1 MEIVKTDR
9 DLYGMSMSELAPFAG
24 KFVLVVGSTSYY
36 YVSINGTMIWQMP
49 SQDAQHFAEWYLQQR
64 DKTET
69 ISPAALLGEQQ
80 PPEPTENDAIP
91 KVISLT
97 LNNCRNINVG
107 KDVLRYD

>member
-1 MEIVKTDR
+1 MEIVKIEKS
-9 DLYGMSMSELAPFAG
+9 LYEMTPEEKAPLAG

-36 YVSINGTMIWQMP
+36 YVSINGTTIWEMP
-49 SQDAQHFAEWYLQQR
+49 LQDAQHFAEWYLQQR

-91 KVISLT
+91 KAISLT